1 MSQENVEIARK
12 VNEAVRRGDWD
23 VVAAYYDPDV
33 SIRTDPR
40 WPEQRMYGRKA
51 AMKFVRDACEAWGID
66 VRIEEIVDLGDRLLV
81 RMHWNTHARHTGI
94 GGDFR
99 YSEIVTYRD
108 GRAILVEFFLEHEQ
122 ALKAVGLE
130 E

>member
-12 VNEAVRRGDWD
+12 ANEALRRGDWD
-23 VVAAYYDPDV
+23 AVAAYYDPDV
-33 SIRTDPR
+33 SIRTDPT

-51 AMKFVRDACEAWGID
+51 AMKFVRDGCEAWGID

-108 GRAILVEFFLEHEQ
+108 GRAILVEYFLEHDH
-122 ALKAVGLE
+122 ALNAVGLAQ
-130 E
+130 